1 MTPMSVLIGLF
12 NDIASASTAVENAD
26 WNFLAPAASI
36 KLYVITSEKP
46 MPLKRLLTLQTA
58 DCFGVDRTGLIRAEG
73 LVTLI
78 LSNPF
83 KRATSSIRSI
93 SLVRKGRV
101 LGISTSKVSSSFN
114 VETFS
119 ARRDKQS
126 SIRSTER
133 EQPRTSFK
141 RETLNDTLLIG
152 WGVG

>member
-1 MTPMSVLIGLF
+1 
-12 NDIASASTAVENAD
+12 
-26 WNFLAPAASI
+26 
-36 KLYVITSEKP
+36 

-58 DCFGVDRTGLIRAEG
+58 DRFGVDRTGLIRAEG

-141 RETLNDTLLIG
+141 RETLNDTFLIG
-152 WGVG
+152 SGVG